1 VEYKFE
7 RFTQTKSSFAPK
19 VTIRKGGYLGISQ
32 AAASRYGIDA
42 QGYYGVF
49 FYDKDARVI
58 GVQITQNE
66 KEPGA
71 VKIQWR
77 KHNENAV
84 IQVSIRS
91 FLDSNQIDYS
101 DSISYSPQ
109 WDEDHQMIIIDLNKP
124 KESRARQRKASASE
138 QIEEPEPVAA
148 EPVRPRDVP
157 PPPPPAP
164 EEDDPFGI
172 NEPPPPPEVPF

>member
-1 VEYKFE
+1 MGYNFE

-32 AAASRYGIDA
+32 AAASRYGIDG

-71 VKIQWR
+71 VKVQWR
-77 KHNENAV
+77 KHKENAV
-84 IQVSIRS
+84 IQVGIRS
-91 FLDSNQIDYS
+91 FLDFNQIDYS
-101 DSISYSPQ
+101 DSISYSPE
-109 WDEDHQMIIIDLNKP
+109 WDEDLQMIIIDLNKP
-124 KESRARQRKASASE
+124 KESRARQRKAAEAGSIVASE
-138 QIEEPEPVAA
+138 PVTVEPV
-148 EPVRPRDVP
+148 PTGDVAP
-157 PPPPPAP
+157 PPPQS
-164 EEDDPFGI
+164 EDSGDDFSQHGNVPFG
-172 NEPPPPPEVPF
+172 